1 MGLPICLSYILIF
14 GLTTYYFHALIFI
27 VGLIIFSLPILLNK
41 LVGLNFARYFITI
54 MASVFFGTTSVL
66 VGKDLGFYLGLLVV
80 SVPPLIVYP
89 KTKESLFFVGFSI
102 IILMVSILGNVFI
115 VPIAIIPF
123 AMAIF
128 LLNLFVVLITT
139 LTVVFVFKLELSE
152 SRALVLEKNKEMT
165 DSINYAK
172 IIQNTLL
179 AQSETLNKNL
189 PDYFILF
196 KPKDIVSGDFYWAT
210 EHNENF
216 YLAVCD
222 STGHGV
228 PGAFMSLL
236 NMGFLTEAIKEKGI
250 CSTGEIFNFVRQRLI
265 DSIGGEGQKDGMD
278 GILIRIDKKT
288 NKITYSAA
296 NNAPILISNHT
307 II

>member
-1 MGLPICLSYILIF
+1 MVKKTFLIISNIGIKQGTPPEIAEQMRLVNGISFMGLPICLSYVLIF

-66 VGKDLGFYLGLLVV
+66 LGKDLGFYLGMLVV

-128 LLNLFVVLITT
+128 LLL
-139 LTVVFVFKLELSE
+139 
-152 SRALVLEKNKEMT
+152 
-165 DSINYAK
+165 
-172 IIQNTLL
+172 
-179 AQSETLNKNL
+179 
-189 PDYFILF
+189 
-196 KPKDIVSGDFYWAT
+196 
-210 EHNENF
+210 
-216 YLAVCD
+216 
-222 STGHGV
+222 
-228 PGAFMSLL
+228 
-236 NMGFLTEAIKEKGI
+236 I
-250 CSTGEIFNFVRQRLI
+250 CSFNYYINCSFCF
-265 DSIGGEGQKDGMD
+265 
-278 GILIRIDKKT
+278 
-288 NKITYSAA
+288 
-296 NNAPILISNHT
+296 
-307 II
+307 